1 MSPRNS
7 IWETWWLHVL
17 TEARAAVVGAKGHQ
31 LRGARA
37 TSVYPSD
44 LYRTKQHLKQQQAF
58 IIHFMYVNDILVS
71 CVMVQ
76 KLDNLSL
83 PYWEGVF
90 LVLLCICLFYDAYL
104 NSPREIV

>member
-7 IWETWWLHVL
+7 IWETWWLRVL

-31 LRGARA
+31 LSGARA

-44 LYRTKQHLKQQQAF
+44 LYWTKQHLKQQQAF

-90 LVLLCICLFYDAYL
+90 LVLLCTCLFYDAYL
-104 NSPREIV
+104 NSPSEIV